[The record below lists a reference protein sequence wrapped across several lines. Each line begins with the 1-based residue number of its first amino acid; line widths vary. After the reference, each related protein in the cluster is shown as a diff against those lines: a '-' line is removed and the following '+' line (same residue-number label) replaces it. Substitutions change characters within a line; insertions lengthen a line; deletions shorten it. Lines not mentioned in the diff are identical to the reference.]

1 MNENQTAVSVYSQDG
16 MDDFPVLKAFQQ
28 YIDSEQSKARKRL
41 VMLGVFFCILIGAV
55 IAVFVAMLASVT
67 ARNQQLN
74 DRLVEF
80 AMKERSQQPSAIV
93 QQPAQDNAIIL
104 AMTAKI
110 DEMQKKLDESRAKA
124 EKDAAVAAERERARL
139 AAEKERARV
148 AAEKEKERTRVAAQQ
163 AAAKP
168 KTPSAEELEI
178 KRLNTL
184 LEIERQK
191 AAAEKERRLKEEAA
205 AKERRRQEELEA
217 YRRKQYP
224 ELYKPK
230 AEKPASAPKANTTKQ
245 TAKSA
250 QSIDDEIAEIVAE
263 LDNDDDSGAITYFD
277 DDNDK
282 PAAKANSTPRKK
294 VSKEEAEK
302 PESYKI
308 PVEVK
313 KIGGRRWHVP
323 VE

>member
-1 MNENQTAVSVYSQDG
+1 MNENQTAVSVYSQDS

-28 YIDSEQSKARKRL
+28 YIDSEQAKARKRL

-148 AAEKEKERTRVAAQQ
+148 AAQQ

-168 KTPSAEELEI
+168 KAHSAEELEI

-230 AEKPASAPKANTTKQ
+230 TETPAQTPKANTTKQ
-245 TAKSA
+245 TAKKV
-250 QSIDDEIAEIVAE
+250 QSVDDEIDEIVAE
-263 LDNDDDSGAITYFD
+263 LDDDDSGAITYFD
-277 DDNDK
+277 DDK
-282 PAAKANSTPRKK
+282 PATKAKTAPRKK
-294 VSKEEAEK
+294 VAKEETEK